1 MLTPSTASKIDQ
13 GLSRLRAAQA
23 DGSAPPA
30 GQITN
35 EEIATWCRVSE
46 RTIREL
52 ERIALAKVLRGLKAA
67 GLPPH
72 LATKPSR
79 YDLP

>member
-1 MLTPSTASKIDQ
+1 MLTESTASKIDQ

-30 GQITN
+30 GQITI
-35 EEIATWCRVSE
+35 EEIATWCGVSR

-52 ERIALAKVLRGLKAA
+52 ERIALIKVLKRLKAQ
-67 GLPPH
+67 GLPSH
-72 LATKPSR
+72 LVGKPSR

>member
-23 DGSAPPA
+23 DGSATPA
-30 GQITN
+30 GQITI
-35 EEIATWCRVSE
+35 EEIANWCGVSR

-52 ERIALAKVLRGLKAA
+52 ERVALAKVLQRLKAD
-67 GLPPH
+67 GLPAR
-72 LATKPSR
+72 LVGKPSR

>member
-1 MLTPSTASKIDQ
+1 MLTDTTTSKIDQ
-13 GLSRLRAAQA
+13 GLRRLKAAQA

-30 GQITN
+30 GQITI
-35 EEIATWCRVSE
+35 EEIATWCGVSK

-52 ERIALAKVLRGLKAA
+52 ERLALIKVFKRLKAA
-67 GLPPH
+67 GLPAH
-72 LATKPSR
+72 LASKPSR

>member
-1 MLTPSTASKIDQ
+1 MLTDSTASKIDQ

-23 DGSAPPA
+23 EGSATPA
-30 GQITN
+30 GQITI
-35 EEIATWCRVSE
+35 EEIATWCGVSR

-52 ERIALAKVLRGLKAA
+52 ESLALAKVFQRLKAA

-72 LATKPSR
+72 LAGKPSR